1 MTKTQRAEKRYDHY
15 YVEPGLRYK
24 QRESDPKLQRDN
36 LAHPEYLYRKLHDEK
51 FNHWQHPFE
60 K

>member
-51 FNHWQHPFE
+51 FNHW
-60 K
+60 